1 MDAAFELLQAG
12 GGELGFGK
20 PQICVEVKSGSD
32 PVDRPTV
39 DKLIGAVKRFG
50 AEACLFVSWWGFKPN
65 VQKELATSFF
75 NVRSWRRKDLL

>member
-1 MDAAFELLQAG
+1 LDAAFALLQTV

-20 PQICVEVKSGSD
+20 SQICVEVKSGSD

-50 AEACLFVSWWGFKPN
+50 VE
-65 VQKELATSFF
+65 T
-75 NVRSWRRKDLL
+75 